1 MCRLKVYYCP
11 PGAVASEAKC
21 LTMEPCKTVGE
32 VVRLAAFLA
41 DIPEM
46 VGCVI
51 EQKVPGIGWVILEDE
66 SEVA

>member
-1 MCRLKVYYCP
+1 
-11 PGAVASEAKC
+11 
-21 LTMEPCKTVGE
+21 MEPCKTVGE